1 MTNVRTQITRYVTLT
16 ELDKRKLLEPLGEMR
31 AIRRRLREWASPGGE
46 GETMLEVMKAEQQTY
61 REAAL
66 GKFRDKIEDLGNV
79 IDLLERGI
87 LTREDVL
94 DYLRIPIRRRL
105 RPEEGIAAREEVHVD
120 TLQEDLHDIA
130 SWALRSTITQ
140 FANQVAVKIRDQ
152 DHGYQTEREGNT
164 LTFYKI
170 IKTGGFLGFGESES
184 REPVLRVTIDG
195 EDVTFAED
203 PRDTE
208 FVSMVARV
216 LRSPHIGAT
225 ELF

>member
-1 MTNVRTQITRYVTLT
+1 MTNVRTQSTRYVTLT
-16 ELDKRKLLEPLGEMR
+16 ELDKRKLLEPLDEMR
-31 AIRRRLREWASPGGE
+31 AVKRRLREWASPDGAGD
-46 GETMLEVMKAEQQTY
+46 TMLHVMKAEQQTY

-66 GKFRDKIEDLGNV
+66 GKFRGKIEDLGNV
-79 IDLLERGI
+79 IGLLEEGI

-120 TLQEDLHDIA
+120 TLQEDLRAIA

-152 DHGYQTEREGNT
+152 GHGYQTERDGDT

-170 IKTGGFLGFGESES
+170 VRTGGFLGFGETES
-184 REPVLRVTIDG
+184 REPVMQITVEGD
-195 EDVTFAED
+195 DVTFAED

-208 FVSMVARV
+208 FASMVARA
-216 LRSPHIGAT
+216 LRSPHVASS